1 MLILVGKINNNV
13 IPLESVMTCIHLILC
28 CPSSSCLQS
37 FPASGSF
44 PMNWLFASGGQNIGA
59 SPSVSVLPMDYSGL
73 ISFRI
78 DWFDLFVVQGTLKS
92 LIQHDLK
99 VSVLQH
105 SAFFMV
111 QFSHPYMITGKDI
124 VLTIGTLS
132 TEWCLCFWIHCL
144 GFSRLSFQG
153 ADIF

>member
-13 IPLESVMTCIHLILC
+13 IPLESVMTCNHLILC

-44 PMNWLFASGGQNIGA
+44 PMNCLCASGGQNIGA

-78 DWFDLFVVQGTLKS
+78 DWFDPGAVPGTLES
-92 LIQHDLK
+92 LLQPHAS
-99 VSVLQH
+99 VSHTFYL
-105 SAFFMV
+105 FL
-111 QFSHPYMITGKDI
+111 Y
-124 VLTIGTLS
+124 
-132 TEWCLCFWIHCL
+132 
-144 GFSRLSFQG
+144 LSFQNC
-153 ADIF
+153 FHYPFL